1 MQLSYYELKT
11 TQMLR
16 LSYTNIN
23 IMVGRFWHA
32 VVMRGQKK
40 SYFAT
45 CTYLYPYVLS
55 KPARYGRKV
64 GALLGWSEKKN

>member
-1 MQLSYYELKT
+1 MQLSYDELKT

-40 SYFAT
+40 IVNLHIFIP
-45 CTYLYPYVLS
+45 TY
-55 KPARYGRKV
+55 KRR
-64 GALLGWSEKKN
+64 